1 MSRRQ
6 YGTLQPVCS
15 PGEPWGRLAGGG
27 IAVASIDNSRCPSQK
42 CLAKLCKR
50 LALLFPQPGVFSG
63 YTTVVSVIWQL
74 SSALKGTFIKEIQY
88 ILLAPLHFLDQSA
101 KGGMFPVSHFFSP
114 PFFHISRCYWGSIST
129 PLHMVKHVP
138 ESWHNVKK
146 KKKGMLQKVSGTVNT
161 VEHHWPPLGWDTH
174 CRSPELGH
182 WYLADELG
190 TRSDQRLPALKS
202 IKKVL
207 QQVSCPGREGGQLL
221 LRVHADLCF

>member
-129 PLHMVKHVP
+129 SLHMVKHVP

-146 KKKGMLQKVSGTVNT
+146 KKRHASKSI
-161 VEHHWPPLGWDTH
+161 WDRKY
-174 CRSPELGH
+174 CRASLTPTGLGH
-182 WYLADELG
+182 SLQI
-190 TRSDQRLPALKS
+190 TRVGSLVPRWW
-202 IKKVL
+202 V
-207 QQVSCPGREGGQLL
+207 G
-221 LRVHADLCF
+221 HAIRSTFACTEKH